1 VRQQAESPRDGEHED
16 SHLAS
21 MKSSKARALHFSAPE
36 ASGGVCP
43 AERELAMSE
52 LSPSPE
58 PAGGLA
64 RLLVLEAQVASRVE
78 AAHQEAER
86 MIGEARAE
94 AESAQSRLAE
104 ELAETSRELTERLAS
119 ENLRALTAIEERAEI
134 EAAELDSVDEVTLNR
149 LALALFERL
158 LEGATPRPP
167 RN

>member
-94 AESAQSRLAE
+94 AES
-104 ELAETSRELTERLAS
+104 
-119 ENLRALTAIEERAEI
+119 LRALTAIEERAEI